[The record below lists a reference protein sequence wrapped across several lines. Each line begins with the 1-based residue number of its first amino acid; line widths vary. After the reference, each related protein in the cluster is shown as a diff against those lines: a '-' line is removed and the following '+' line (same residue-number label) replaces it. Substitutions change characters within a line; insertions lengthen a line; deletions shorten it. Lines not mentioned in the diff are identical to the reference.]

1 MLHSNAQLRMIVVF
15 FNSLP
20 LVILKLYEYYQAS
33 IHVQLNKSNYEYELL
48 RISNTELLFI
58 M

>member
-1 MLHSNAQLRMIVVF
+1 MLHSNAQLRLIVLF

-33 IHVQLNKSNYEYELL
+33 IHVQLNKTNLITLTNIQY
-48 RISNTELLFI
+48 TDLLFI
-58 M
+58 T